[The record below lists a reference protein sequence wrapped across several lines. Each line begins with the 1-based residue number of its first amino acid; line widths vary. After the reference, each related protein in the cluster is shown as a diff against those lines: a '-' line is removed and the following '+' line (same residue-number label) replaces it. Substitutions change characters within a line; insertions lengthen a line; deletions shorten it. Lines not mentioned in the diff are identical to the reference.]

1 MTAPGERRGSRRGV
15 RDRAFVALVPALSAL
30 VLASGVP
37 AQAPDSTNA
46 VVDSSAS
53 GIGRLPRVGLALSGG
68 SAKGLAHVGVLRVLE
83 REGVPVHGVAG
94 TSMGS
99 IVGGLYALGVG
110 VDSLEVL
117 ARSLDWDALFTD
129 RVERSRLSPDQRA
142 FDERQVISLPFADG
156 RVRLPSG
163 AVEGSAIQR
172 LLARLTWPAATVRD
186 FARLP
191 RAFVAVAT
199 DLETGE
205 AVPLRRGVLAD
216 AMRASLAI
224 PGAIEPFLSNGRL
237 LVDGGLAR
245 NLPADDARALGTDL
259 VICSDVS
266 DPLERAEEL
275 VSFVDV
281 LMQSASFRG
290 YASTVEQRERCDL
303 LIQPDIDDLSPLDFA
318 SADEWLRR
326 GEAAAER
333 AIAQLREAA
342 ARAEPWPAGAQGE
355 QGAAAAA
362 GAVGTA
368 EPEGAGAARAAGSVA
383 PAFAGRL
390 PDSIAVSGLELVGV
404 RPSAAAFVT
413 RTVDL
418 ERRPTVSAIR
428 LDAVLEDLA
437 ASGLVGPVRY
447 EISPDSA
454 GALPTLVVHADPR
467 ARDEVGLG
475 VRYDDLQRAA
485 LLFSATLYDLVQFGS
500 ATRLDA
506 RLGEELQFRG
516 TYLSGRS
523 VTGSFSLGAEVG
535 WSQSPLDLFEGKQRV
550 ARAELEVASAAVL
563 VGLAARR
570 GSLLAVEFRGER
582 AVGSTSVAVSDSTV
596 SVLLA
601 STAIS
606 FLRETYDRAEF
617 PRAGGR
623 IVFRSEFGVSTE
635 ADGGGFSHHVLDVD
649 RRLPLH
655 SRVSAFVGVHI
666 GHATGR
672 DLPQHRRFFAGGD
685 HRSPIFRNTHP
696 TFAGQ
701 QRQSLSG
708 TSLDI
713 VRAGLQV
720 EVARD
725 RFLTVGLDA
734 GNASD
739 DRPIDPDDYRFGWS
753 LSAGSTSIVGP
764 LWITLT
770 GGDGDLQWS
779 FNVGRR
785 F

>member
-1 MTAPGERRGSRRGV
+1 MARGFGECRAALLALAFAGALAAP
-15 RDRAFVALVPALSAL
+15 
-30 VLASGVP
+30 LA
-37 AQAPDSTNA
+37 AQAVDSTA
-46 VVDSSAS
+46 V
-53 GIGRLPRVGLALSGG
+53 GRMGQGRDAAPRVGLALSGG

-99 IVGGLYALGVG
+99 IVGGLYALGLG

-142 FDERQVISLPFADG
+142 FDERQVLSLPFAEG

-172 LLARLTWPAATVRD
+172 LLARITWPAAALRD
-186 FARLP
+186 FDQLP
-191 RAFVAVAT
+191 RAFVALAT

-216 AMRASLAI
+216 ALRASLAI
-224 PGAIEPFLSNGRL
+224 PGAIEPFFSNGRL

-266 DPLERAEEL
+266 DPLEQAEEL

-281 LMQSASFRG
+281 LMQSAAFRG
-290 YASTVEQRERCDL
+290 YASTVEQRERCDV
-303 LIQPDIDDLSPLDFA
+303 LIQPDIEGLSPLDFA
-318 SADEWLRR
+318 SAPEWIRR
-326 GEAAAER
+326 GEIAAEAVIARLRDIARSAEAWTPAVDDDGR
-333 AIAQLREAA
+333 A
-342 ARAEPWPAGAQGE
+342 
-355 QGAAAAA
+355 
-362 GAVGTA
+362 T
-368 EPEGAGAARAAGSVA
+368 
-383 PAFAGRL
+383 FADRL
-390 PDSIAVSGLELVGV
+390 PDTLRFGALELDGV
-404 RPSAAAFVT
+404 RESAEGFVR

-418 ERRPTVSAIR
+418 EGRPAATAAD
-428 LDAVLEDLA
+428 LDRILEDLQ
-437 ASGLVGPVRY
+437 ASGLLGTVRY
-447 EISPDSA
+447 EIAPTPV
-454 GALPTLVVHADPR
+454 GEPPTLILHADSR

-475 VRYDDLQRAA
+475 VRYDDLQKAA

-523 VTGSFSLGAEVG
+523 VTGSFSLGAELG
-535 WSQSPLDLFEGKQRV
+535 WSQSPLDLFEGKQRI
-550 ARAELEVASAAVL
+550 ARSELEVATATAL
-563 VGLAARR
+563 VGLAAQQ
-570 GSLLAVEFRGER
+570 GSLVAIEIRGER
-582 AVGSTSVAVSDSTV
+582 AVGSTSVAVTDTTV
-596 SVLLA
+596 SIWLA
-601 STAIS
+601 SAALS
-606 FLRETYDRAEF
+606 FLRETYDRADF
-617 PRAGGR
+617 PRSGGR
-623 IVFRSEFGVSTE
+623 FVLRSELGVSTVAE
-635 ADGGGFSHHVLDVD
+635 GGGFSHHVLDVD
-649 RRLPLH
+649 RRLALH
-655 SRVSAFVGVHI
+655 SRVSALLGVHL
-666 GHATGR
+666 GYATGR
-672 DLPQHRRFFAGGD
+672 GVPPHRRFFAGGD
-685 HRSPIFRNTHP
+685 HRSPIYRNTQP

-701 QRQSLSG
+701 QRQSLAG
-708 TSLDI
+708 DALQI

-720 EVARD
+720 EVAPD
-725 RFLTVGLDA
+725 RFLTLAVDA
-734 GNASD
+734 GDAADRWRVDLD
-739 DRPIDPDDYRFGWS
+739 DVRVGWA
-753 LSAGSTSIVGP
+753 LTAGSTSIVGP